1 MTITID
7 RRKQVIVDMTSLE
20 AIKNAIAVDLDAN
33 TVIIVERNYGGE
45 VQTAHHFPCGLKI
58 VSRY

>member
-20 AIKNAIAVDLDAN
+20 AIKNAVAVDLDAN
-33 TVIIVERNYGGE
+33 TVFILERGE